1 MSKVVVIGNGHGGMA
16 AAARLKVKGHEVTLF
31 KTSPESES
39 QTQPLTLLGAY
50 RDLFLKTGAAIED
63 DVDLLEVDSALKLEL
78 SNGEILNIPASGI
91 GRTISAIESSLGKD
105 AGAQWRNY
113 VTQLGQ
119 LWLKIRQPL
128 IENRDSSTTSLLRN
142 VGISTIWKFRS
153 LAKLQSKYLEHQE
166 LRNLA
171 SSYRAQINYPTD
183 NDSGL
188 LGINA
193 YVQQN
198 FGVYLPHDGFSK
210 LTEALENRCK
220 QLGVLIEVSDQ
231 VKPVELAGQICGV
244 EKSGRFSSADLVIV
258 SGSNNSAENRGWL
271 NLPDFRTATS
281 NLFEINEQSWLGLGP
296 AHAVLTGEIIAN
308 HIGSAS

>member
-1 MSKVVVIGNGHGGMA
+1 MIGNGHGGMA

-50 RDLFLKTGAAIED
+50 RDLFLKTGTALEEN
-63 DVDLLEVDSALKLEL
+63 VDLVEVNSALTLEL
-78 SNGEILNIPASGI
+78 SSGDTLNIPASGI
-91 GRTISAIESSLGKD
+91 GRSIIAIENSLGPD
-105 AGAQWRNY
+105 AGTQWRNY

-128 IENRDSSTTSLLRN
+128 IENKKSSTTSLLRS

-153 LAKLQSKYLEHQE
+153 LAKLQSKYLVHQD
-166 LRNLA
+166 LRKLA
-171 SSYRAQINYPTD
+171 NFYRAQINYPTSV
-183 NDSGL
+183 DSGL

-198 FGVYLPHDGFSK
+198 FGVYLPSGGFSK

-220 QLGVLIEVSDQ
+220 QLGVLIEACDQ

-244 EKSGRFSSADLVIV
+244 EKLGRFSSADFVIV
-258 SGSNNSAENRGWL
+258 SGSNNSAANLGWL

-281 NLFEINEQSWLGLGP
+281 NLFEIDEQSWLGLGP
-296 AHAVLTGEIIAN
+296 AHAVLTGEIVAN